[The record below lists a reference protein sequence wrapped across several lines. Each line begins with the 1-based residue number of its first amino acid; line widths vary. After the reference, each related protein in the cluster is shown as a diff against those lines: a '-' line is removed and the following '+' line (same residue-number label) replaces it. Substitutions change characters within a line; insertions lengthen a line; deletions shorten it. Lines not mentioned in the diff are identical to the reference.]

1 MFKELVLN
9 SIKKHYQN
17 GHYLLFI
24 PEKYVF
30 NGDFKVKY
38 ESYAGGK
45 VLECNEL
52 IQLFNKHIP
61 MKIHKPYGE
70 THRYEYEYYFNFGPH
85 CDNYN
90 NNKTVIQCVRNPL
103 LTNTELETIL
113 DDISSEYTT
122 DNIYQLLLL
131 LLLGGFVNSLDCI
144 DEISNYI
151 PDMKINRDDLFEYLY
166 EKLNKKIE

>member
-1 MFKELVLN
+1 
-9 SIKKHYQN
+9 
-17 GHYLLFI
+17 
-24 PEKYVF
+24 
-30 NGDFKVKY
+30 
-38 ESYAGGK
+38 
-45 VLECNEL
+45 
-52 IQLFNKHIP
+52 